1 MALNYTIASDL
12 SYAVLQKRRRE
23 FQLQTP
29 ELDSRLRNLHG
40 VPSQLV
46 QREAF
51 AADRESVIDS
61 YQGEAARWPDV
72 TPTWHVHGR
81 KR

>member
-1 MALNYTIASDL
+1 MALNHAIASDL

-29 ELDSRLRNLHG
+29 ELDSRLRNLYG
-40 VPSQLV
+40 LPSQLV

-51 AADRESVIDS
+51 AADRETVPDS
-61 YQGEAARWPDV
+61 YQGEAKAWPDL
-72 TPTWHVHGR
+72 TPTWHRHRG
-81 KR
+81 K